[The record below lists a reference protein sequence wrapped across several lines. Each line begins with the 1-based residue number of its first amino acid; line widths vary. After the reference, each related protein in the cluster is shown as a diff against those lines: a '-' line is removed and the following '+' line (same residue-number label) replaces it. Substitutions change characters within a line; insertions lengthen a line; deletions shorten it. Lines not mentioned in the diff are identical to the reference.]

1 MASAY
6 TVMVPRSRTRELPGN
21 YPFSVKENLI
31 LESVRQWGPL
41 AMECFEEVQEIVT
54 HHVDRLID
62 QHFQKF
68 APGGL
73 KDEVRFGLP
82 LSNLSKKPKSSLTLL
97 IGLSPISKS
106 ASVRRRRWIKSRGC
120 IGANAAH
127 TLRMSITSSPTGPKC
142 FNVISSFT
150 NSHSAGQTLSP
161 RCGVISLPTVATLM
175 NSNGST

>member
-1 MASAY
+1 
-6 TVMVPRSRTRELPGN
+6 MVPRSRTRELPGN

-73 KDEVRFGLP
+73 KDEVRFGVP
-82 LSNLSKKPKSSLTLL
+82 LSKPSEESKSSLTLL
-97 IGLSPISKS
+97 IDLSRTSKS
-106 ASVRRRRWIKSRGC
+106 TSVRRRQWIRLRGC
-120 IGANAAH
+120 IGASAAH
-127 TLRMSITSSPTGPKC
+127 TLRMSITSSPTELKY
-142 FNVISSFT
+142 FNGTS
-150 NSHSAGQTLSP
+150 
-161 RCGVISLPTVATLM
+161 
-175 NSNGST
+175 